1 MKQIQLSDERREALI
16 GHLQTLFS
24 TEFDETLSDFRAG
37 EILDRMLKTLG
48 PTVYNQAVE
57 ENELKVI
64 GDPMPDDEV
73 ADLDARVQAEHRG
86 CCCCCLRRA
95 RRS

>member
-1 MKQIQLSDERREALI
+1 MKQIQLSDERRDALI

-57 ENELKVI
+57 DVRAHLQTKL
-64 GDPMPDDEV
+64 DDLNGEV
-73 ADLDARVQAEHRG
+73 YVDEH
-86 CCCCCLRRA
+86 
-95 RRS
+95 

>member
-24 TEFDETLSDFRAG
+24 SEFDETLSDFRAG

-57 ENELKVI
+57 DVRAHFQTKL
-64 GDPMPDDEV
+64 DDLNGEV
-73 ADLDARVQAEHRG
+73 YVDEH
-86 CCCCCLRRA
+86 
-95 RRS
+95 